1 MDANNVPVKFED
13 AVKARL
19 NGIVS
24 ELIPEDRWD
33 ELVRRSVLEFEQQEL
48 PKLVKSELADMFKAQ
63 IMTALSSPDF
73 QVKYGSDGRQI
84 ASDMVSKLIQEQA
97 PLILAQVIGAS
108 VQATVWQL
116 QNNVSAFR
124 G

>member
-19 NGIVS
+19 KGIVA

-33 ELVRRSVLEFEQQEL
+33 ELVRRSVLEFEQEEL

-63 IMTALSSPDF
+63 ILKALSSPDF
-73 QVKYGSDGRQI
+73 HAKYGSDGRQM